1 MTLKD
6 LIIEY
11 RNDHGLSQRQFATA
25 CGLSNGY
32 ISMLEKEMNPNTK
45 LPVTPTLPKLKQLAS
60 GMGMSLT
67 DLLVKVDDM
76 PVELILDDADSKK
89 LVPEIE
95 DELGCRDY
103 ENYFRSYSGEEAAG
117 IELYSVPCAVLRS
130 RSNLIFSATVSKASD
145 F

>member
-95 DELGCRDY
+95 DELDA
-103 ENYFRSYSGEEAAG
+103 EIMKIISGLTPEKKQQALSCIQYLAQ
-117 IELYSVPCAVLRS
+117 S
-130 RSNLIFSATVSKASD
+130 
-145 F
+145 

>member
-60 GMGMSLT
+60 GMGLSLT

-95 DELGCRDY
+95 DELDAEIMKIISGLTP
-103 ENYFRSYSGEEAAG
+103 EKKQQALSYIQYLAQS
-117 IELYSVPCAVLRS
+117 
-130 RSNLIFSATVSKASD
+130 
-145 F
+145 

>member
-95 DELGCRDY
+95 DELDA
-103 ENYFRSYSGEEAAG
+103 EIMKIISGLTPEKKQQALSSIQYLAQ
-117 IELYSVPCAVLRS
+117 S
-130 RSNLIFSATVSKASD
+130 
-145 F
+145 

>member
-76 PVELILDDADSKK
+76 PVEVILDDADSKK

-95 DELGCRDY
+95 DELDAEIMKIISGLTP
-103 ENYFRSYSGEEAAG
+103 EKKQQALSYIQYLAQS
-117 IELYSVPCAVLRS
+117 
-130 RSNLIFSATVSKASD
+130 
-145 F
+145 

>member
-60 GMGMSLT
+60 GLGMSLT

-95 DELGCRDY
+95 DELDAEIMKIISGLTP
-103 ENYFRSYSGEEAAG
+103 EKKQQALSYIQYLAQS
-117 IELYSVPCAVLRS
+117 
-130 RSNLIFSATVSKASD
+130 
-145 F
+145 

>member
-45 LPVTPTLPKLKQLAS
+45 LPVTPTLPKLKQIAS

-95 DELGCRDY
+95 DELDAEIMKIISGLTP
-103 ENYFRSYSGEEAAG
+103 EKKQQALSYIQYLAQS
-117 IELYSVPCAVLRS
+117 
-130 RSNLIFSATVSKASD
+130 
-145 F
+145 

>member
-6 LIIEY
+6 FIIEY

-95 DELGCRDY
+95 DELDAEIMKIISGLTP
-103 ENYFRSYSGEEAAG
+103 EKKQQALSYIQYLAQS
-117 IELYSVPCAVLRS
+117 
-130 RSNLIFSATVSKASD
+130 
-145 F
+145 

>member
-95 DELGCRDY
+95 DELDAEIIKIISGLTP
-103 ENYFRSYSGEEAAG
+103 EKKQQALSYIQYLAQS
-117 IELYSVPCAVLRS
+117 
-130 RSNLIFSATVSKASD
+130 
-145 F
+145 

>member
-76 PVELILDDADSKK
+76 PVELILDDTDSKK

-95 DELGCRDY
+95 DELDAEIMKIISGLTP
-103 ENYFRSYSGEEAAG
+103 EKKQQALSYIQYLAQS
-117 IELYSVPCAVLRS
+117 
-130 RSNLIFSATVSKASD
+130 
-145 F
+145 

>member
-76 PVELILDDADSKK
+76 PVELIPDDADSKK

-95 DELGCRDY
+95 DELDAEIMKIISGLTP
-103 ENYFRSYSGEEAAG
+103 EKKQQALSYIQYLAQS
-117 IELYSVPCAVLRS
+117 
-130 RSNLIFSATVSKASD
+130 
-145 F
+145 

>member
-11 RNDHGLSQRQFATA
+11 RNDHGLSQQQFATA

-95 DELGCRDY
+95 DELDAEIMKIISGLTP
-103 ENYFRSYSGEEAAG
+103 EKKQQALSYIQYLAQS
-117 IELYSVPCAVLRS
+117 
-130 RSNLIFSATVSKASD
+130 
-145 F
+145 

>member
-76 PVELILDDADSKK
+76 PVELVLDNADSKK

-95 DELGCRDY
+95 DELDAEIMKIISGLTP
-103 ENYFRSYSGEEAAG
+103 EKKQQALSYIQYLAQS
-117 IELYSVPCAVLRS
+117 
-130 RSNLIFSATVSKASD
+130 
-145 F
+145 

>member
-6 LIIEY
+6 LIIED

-95 DELGCRDY
+95 DELDAEIMKIISGLTP
-103 ENYFRSYSGEEAAG
+103 EKKQQALSYIQYLAQS
-117 IELYSVPCAVLRS
+117 
-130 RSNLIFSATVSKASD
+130 
-145 F
+145 

>member
-95 DELGCRDY
+95 DELDA
-103 ENYFRSYSGEEAAG
+103 EIMKIISDLTPEKKQQALSYIQYLAQS
-117 IELYSVPCAVLRS
+117 
-130 RSNLIFSATVSKASD
+130 
-145 F
+145 

>member
-76 PVELILDDADSKK
+76 PVDLILDDADSKK

-95 DELGCRDY
+95 DELDAEIMKIISGLTP
-103 ENYFRSYSGEEAAG
+103 EKKQQALSYIQYLAQS
-117 IELYSVPCAVLRS
+117 
-130 RSNLIFSATVSKASD
+130 
-145 F
+145 

>member
-11 RNDHGLSQRQFATA
+11 RNDHGLSQRQLATA

-95 DELGCRDY
+95 DELDAEIMKIISGLTP
-103 ENYFRSYSGEEAAG
+103 EKKQQALSYIQYLAQS
-117 IELYSVPCAVLRS
+117 
-130 RSNLIFSATVSKASD
+130 
-145 F
+145 

>member
-11 RNDHGLSQRQFATA
+11 RNDHRLSQRQFATA

-95 DELGCRDY
+95 DELDAEIMKIISGLTP
-103 ENYFRSYSGEEAAG
+103 EKKQQALSYIQYLAQS
-117 IELYSVPCAVLRS
+117 
-130 RSNLIFSATVSKASD
+130 
-145 F
+145 

>member
-95 DELGCRDY
+95 DELDAEIMKIISGLTP
-103 ENYFRSYSGEEAAG
+103 EKKQQALNYIQYLAQS
-117 IELYSVPCAVLRS
+117 
-130 RSNLIFSATVSKASD
+130 
-145 F
+145 

>member
-76 PVELILDDADSKK
+76 PVELILGDADSKK

-95 DELGCRDY
+95 DELDAEIMKIISGLTP
-103 ENYFRSYSGEEAAG
+103 EKKQQALSYIQYLAQS
-117 IELYSVPCAVLRS
+117 
-130 RSNLIFSATVSKASD
+130 
-145 F
+145 

>member
-95 DELGCRDY
+95 DELDAEIMKIISGLTP
-103 ENYFRSYSGEEAAG
+103 EKKQQALSYIQYLAQ
-117 IELYSVPCAVLRS
+117 
-130 RSNLIFSATVSKASD
+130 F
-145 F
+145 

>member
-76 PVELILDDADSKK
+76 PVELILDDADGKK

-95 DELGCRDY
+95 DELDAEIMKIISGLTP
-103 ENYFRSYSGEEAAG
+103 EKKQQALSYIQYLAQS
-117 IELYSVPCAVLRS
+117 
-130 RSNLIFSATVSKASD
+130 
-145 F
+145 

>member
-1 MTLKD
+1 MTLID

-76 PVELILDDADSKK
+76 PVELVLDDADSKK

-95 DELGCRDY
+95 DELDAEIMKIISGLTP
-103 ENYFRSYSGEEAAG
+103 EKKQQALSYIQYLAQS
-117 IELYSVPCAVLRS
+117 
-130 RSNLIFSATVSKASD
+130 
-145 F
+145 

>member
-32 ISMLEKEMNPNTK
+32 ISMLEKEMNPNNK

-95 DELGCRDY
+95 DELDAEIMKIISGLTP
-103 ENYFRSYSGEEAAG
+103 EKKQQALSYIQYLAQS
-117 IELYSVPCAVLRS
+117 
-130 RSNLIFSATVSKASD
+130 
-145 F
+145 

>member
-95 DELGCRDY
+95 DELDAEIMKIISGFTP
-103 ENYFRSYSGEEAAG
+103 EKKQQALSYIQYLAQS
-117 IELYSVPCAVLRS
+117 
-130 RSNLIFSATVSKASD
+130 
-145 F
+145 

>member
-6 LIIEY
+6 LMIEY
-11 RNDHGLSQRQFATA
+11 RNDRGQSQRQFATA

-95 DELGCRDY
+95 DELDAEIMKIISGLTP
-103 ENYFRSYSGEEAAG
+103 EKKQQALSYIQYLAQS
-117 IELYSVPCAVLRS
+117 
-130 RSNLIFSATVSKASD
+130 
-145 F
+145 

>member
-1 MTLKD
+1 MEGLNMTLKD

-95 DELGCRDY
+95 DELDAEIMKIISGLTP
-103 ENYFRSYSGEEAAG
+103 EKKQQALSYIQYLAQS
-117 IELYSVPCAVLRS
+117 
-130 RSNLIFSATVSKASD
+130 
-145 F
+145 

>member
-6 LIIEY
+6 FIIEY

-76 PVELILDDADSKK
+76 PVELVLDDADSKK

-95 DELGCRDY
+95 DELDAEIMKIISGLTP
-103 ENYFRSYSGEEAAG
+103 EKKQQALSYIQYLAQS
-117 IELYSVPCAVLRS
+117 
-130 RSNLIFSATVSKASD
+130 
-145 F
+145 

>member
-11 RNDHGLSQRQFATA
+11 RNGHGLSQRQFATA

-95 DELGCRDY
+95 DELDAEIMKIISGLTP
-103 ENYFRSYSGEEAAG
+103 EKKQQALSYIQYLAQS
-117 IELYSVPCAVLRS
+117 
-130 RSNLIFSATVSKASD
+130 
-145 F
+145 

>member
-32 ISMLEKEMNPNTK
+32 ISMLEKKMNPNTK

-95 DELGCRDY
+95 DELDAEIMKIISGLTP
-103 ENYFRSYSGEEAAG
+103 EKKQQALSYIQYLAQS
-117 IELYSVPCAVLRS
+117 
-130 RSNLIFSATVSKASD
+130 
-145 F
+145 

>member
-32 ISMLEKEMNPNTK
+32 ISMLEKEMSPNTK

-95 DELGCRDY
+95 DELDAEIMKIISGLTP
-103 ENYFRSYSGEEAAG
+103 EKKQQALSYIQYLAQS
-117 IELYSVPCAVLRS
+117 
-130 RSNLIFSATVSKASD
+130 
-145 F
+145 

>member
-95 DELGCRDY
+95 DELDAEIMKVVSGLTP
-103 ENYFRSYSGEEAAG
+103 EKKQQALSYIQFLAHS
-117 IELYSVPCAVLRS
+117 
-130 RSNLIFSATVSKASD
+130 
-145 F
+145 

>member
-45 LPVTPTLPKLKQLAS
+45 PTLPKLKQLAS

-95 DELGCRDY
+95 DELDAEIMKIISGLTP
-103 ENYFRSYSGEEAAG
+103 EKKQQALSYIQYLAQS
-117 IELYSVPCAVLRS
+117 
-130 RSNLIFSATVSKASD
+130 
-145 F
+145 

>member
-89 LVPEIE
+89 LDPEIE
-95 DELGCRDY
+95 DELDAEIMKIISGLTP
-103 ENYFRSYSGEEAAG
+103 EKKQQALSYIQYLAQS
-117 IELYSVPCAVLRS
+117 
-130 RSNLIFSATVSKASD
+130 
-145 F
+145 

>member
-32 ISMLEKEMNPNTK
+32 ISMLEKEINPNTK

-95 DELGCRDY
+95 DELDAEIMKIISGLTP
-103 ENYFRSYSGEEAAG
+103 EKKQQALSYIQYLAQS
-117 IELYSVPCAVLRS
+117 
-130 RSNLIFSATVSKASD
+130 
-145 F
+145 